1 MADAKKDTQE
11 EVQEEPKP
19 KKPKG
24 KSKKGLI
31 IALVVPLLIVGGG
44 LGAAYAGVVKI
55 PGLKLPGMKTKTVA
69 SNYTDKDD
77 KAADLYT
84 DKDDKATELAKADVK
99 EPEVTIEPDPKPL
112 VTKEPEPITDPELG
126 AKKLAGIWNN
136 LEPSDIV
143 RISAAYKDPELAL
156 VLSKMDAEK
165 VAAVLS
171 EITDSKRA
179 AKLSQEIQNL
189 ASIIPEQKT

>member
-1 MADAKKDTQE
+1 MAEDQDNVQE
-11 EVQEEPKP
+11 NQEEPKP
-19 KKPKG
+19 KKSGG

-31 IALVVPLLIVGGG
+31 IILAVVLPLILIGGAV
-44 LGAAYAGVVKI
+44 GAAYAGLLKI
-55 PGLKLPGMKTKTVA
+55 PGLKLPGMKAKTVA

-77 KAADLYT
+77 KPSKI
-84 DKDDKATELAKADVK
+84 DKTQPDA
-99 EPEVTIEPDPKPL
+99 TIEPDTPEPEQQKL
-112 VTKEPEPITDPELG
+112 VTKEPEPVTDPELG

-143 RISAAYKDPELAL
+143 RISSTYKDPDFAL

-171 EITDSKRA
+171 AITDNKRA
-179 AKLSQEIQNL
+179 ARLSQEIQNL
-189 ASIIPEQKT
+189 ASIIPEQRT